1 MTRIITAARLVT
13 VPHHRVVVLEPE
25 PKVFAGARKKQ
36 GDQAPVSSSVEE
48 KFLPNFYFFE
58 GK

>member
-36 GDQAPVSSSVEE
+36 GDQAPVLVQ
-48 KFLPNFYFFE
+48 
-58 GK
+58 